1 MKSKNNNQLEG
12 VQIPDIKKLTFVI
25 FFVSFNKA
33 IIHFKEH
40 FNSTA
45 RRRILLNNIQTH
57 FLETF
62 YKETSLRSNFVC
74 LILLTCIF
82 STSIDTSKKESL
94 EMNVKEA
101 WCPQKTLH
109 FLPPP
114 DWVLELFLT
123 YYFHFVKNTCTYIK
137 VVLYI
142 YHVKKK

>member
-1 MKSKNNNQLEG
+1 M
-12 VQIPDIKKLTFVI
+12 
-25 FFVSFNKA
+25 
-33 IIHFKEH
+33 
-40 FNSTA
+40 
-45 RRRILLNNIQTH
+45 LNNIQTL

-62 YKETSLRSNFVC
+62 YKKTSLTSNFVC

-82 STSIDTSKKESL
+82 STGIDTSGKDVKKESL
-94 EMNVKEA
+94 EINVKEP

-114 DWVLELFLT
+114 DSVLELFLN